1 MDKNQKKKDDFKIW
15 FFEKINKGNKTLAR
29 LINEQR
35 TKTSY

>member
-1 MDKNQKKKDDFKIW
+1 MNVKEINNAKIW

-29 LINEQR
+29 LIDEQR